1 MKTCVNGSV
10 YVPKELEGNARLN
23 ACDIAVKTA
32 ERALQGALVSG
43 LIASNE
49 EKVKLLD
56 AQLLSIR
63 TELIATVTAHLE
75 KINPNLVSAEQKQ
88 QNVDAAALSYDEFR
102 DAEAMKIESKR
113 ISDLKISEEK
123 KQLLEDAK
131 LRQLETTSSDESFAA
146 ATRAVVRQ
154 ELAVRVLEVGGEEM
168 DEDLEQCIQQS
179 NAVLTERLVN
189 TAGNSQSK
197 NGRATRAQKLR
208 SLRRTKG
215 EHPRSP
221 RKRSSRKERE
231 RAVVA
236 LQVPQKPREK
246 ADAARI
252 RAQWS
257 SRRVHPRLY

>member
-1 MKTCVNGSV
+1 M
-10 YVPKELEGNARLN
+10 
-23 ACDIAVKTA
+23 
-32 ERALQGALVSG
+32 
-43 LIASNE
+43 
-49 EKVKLLD
+49 
-56 AQLLSIR
+56 LSIR
-63 TELIATVTAHLE
+63 TELIPTVTAHLE

-88 QNVDAAALSYDEFR
+88 QNVDAAVLSYDEFR

-113 ISDLKISEEK
+113 INDLKISEEK

-197 NGRATRAQKLR
+197 NGRAARAQKTQKP
-208 SLRRTKG
+208 SKDKGRT
-215 EHPRSP
+215 
-221 RKRSSRKERE
+221 
-231 RAVVA
+231 
-236 LQVPQKPREK
+236 PQKPQKTKQHKGKGGRGAAGAAK
-246 ADAARI
+246 AKGKGGRGA
-252 RAQWS
+252 
-257 SRRVHPRLY
+257 H